1 MSHQG
6 CAGTAVTRGRI
17 IVPQAL
23 GVQTSKKAC
32 KVEEARVLS
41 PNLLPSSNGP
51 PPQNRGQVPF
61 GILSKILVPL
71 PTTRHPQ
78 PCNKRQS
85 GEGCRTTDVLDP
97 AQGLKLCQPP
107 PPVSMA
113 AIPKAI
119 HRPPF
124 SHSIHT
130 QDPDTQTHMSHDALN
145 RFHKNMAVGPFSEAS
160 RSQETG
166 PQSGLAEELRATSLP
181 QKCRWLSTGLEPRPF
196 LEGLLSSFEIPPVP
210 SKLGLG
216 AHSFTRL
223 STLKLLNFALTAS

>member
-107 PPVSMA
+107 SPC
-113 AIPKAI
+113 K
-119 HRPPF
+119 HGC
-124 SHSIHT
+124 HT
-130 QDPDTQTHMSHDALN
+130 QGNTQASILPLHPHPGSRHTDTHVS
-145 RFHKNMAVGPFSEAS
+145 
-160 RSQETG
+160 
-166 PQSGLAEELRATSLP
+166 
-181 QKCRWLSTGLEPRPF
+181 
-196 LEGLLSSFEIPPVP
+196 
-210 SKLGLG
+210 
-216 AHSFTRL
+216 
-223 STLKLLNFALTAS
+223 